1 MIYVS
6 VNAWVKRY
14 KDFGIEGLQTQPG
27 RGRKRILDKET
38 DKESILKSVKAHHQ
52 RIQTAKAEW
61 EKESGRSVSLS
72 TLRVFKSLDGRYKRI
87 RLLCKGKPDPNF
99 YAFKIELIANLEQL
113 AQQGLIDLFYGD
125 DVGFPFLVQFKNIHN
140 LSALIMYLLLL
151 GLSVA

>member
-72 TLRVFKSLDGRYKRI
+72 TLRVFLKALT
-87 RLLCKGKPDPNF
+87 
-99 YAFKIELIANLEQL
+99 
-113 AQQGLIDLFYGD
+113 D
-125 DVGFPFLVQFKNIHN
+125 DTNESDFFVKVSQTPIFM
-140 LSALIMYLLLL
+140 LSK
-151 GLSVA
+151 

>member
-1 MIYVS
+1 MGRVNTPILSESAKLALEYDFKTSQVHSYRMRCQVILLKSTGRKSEEVGEITSMTYVS

-38 DKESILKSVKAHHQ
+38 DKESILKSVKANRQ

-72 TLRVFKSLDGRYKRI
+72 TLKVFLKALT
-87 RLLCKGKPDPNF
+87 
-99 YAFKIELIANLEQL
+99 
-113 AQQGLIDLFYGD
+113 D
-125 DVGFPFLVQFKNIHN
+125 DTNE
-140 LSALIMYLLLL
+140 
-151 GLSVA
+151 